1 MKTNQADPNKQSQD
15 AKPAGSTQA
24 PDQAPVSEEEQE
36 NTPVVAAKNGAGSA
50 SGEGAETPVGQ
61 ENAVAEVAAAGD
73 GERGTDA
80 GDSGET
86 AASDLIGVEGDTGE
100 VPAVMLAD
108 GGDDES
114 TGALGESARGLS
126 KITTPLPEAAG
137 PPRPP
142 LAEDSTVDGRYQVS
156 VMLGSVGETNLYR
169 VIDQQGYLHCWACG
183 SSSSMPGDIYCV
195 ECGAQ
200 LAGRHYRLQEFKL
213 PLLGDEPITGVVE
226 INEET
231 GQVVERDEI
240 SFLPQLPVAHAILEN
255 RVQGVAHAYDVW
267 YDLELGRGYVAWE
280 EAGGRVMA
288 SWLPGMNTT
297 GLLVPAGQSGHL
309 AVPEEPEE
317 EQALGWMTQV
327 GELLTRLYAAGIGG
341 CNLELTNLLVQPGD
355 RVMLLDPSACQS
367 LEGLDDDA
375 REILER
381 SDVRALAGHLEQ
393 WYLAVRR
400 EHVDGQDGD
409 DTGDPFATSNAQMAS
424 ARNGKAGNGQM
435 VAAYEATG
443 PLGGDANP
451 AVVLS
456 KAREGTYPTAESF
469 TEILRELYHSGRPLT
484 NLKLWS
490 GRTSDI
496 GMVRKINEDSVLTLE
511 ATVMEHEGNLP
522 VGLYVVS
529 DGMGGHQSGEVAS
542 SIAARTVGALVN
554 SSLVGPLVSGDPV
567 ARDPNTCAH
576 LLRQAVLEANRRISD
591 LARERHSDLGTTT
604 VAGLLIGNQLTVVN
618 VGDSRAYLY
627 RDGQLTVLT
636 RDHSLVM
643 QLVLAGQIA
652 LEDIYTH
659 PRRNEIYRALGDSRL
674 GEAEID
680 VYRYKLRPGDGLL
693 LCSDGLWDFVRD
705 PEIAAIVGVE
715 SDDPQTI
722 ANTLVDMANS
732 RGGED
737 NISVVYVKLMQGAE
751 QGLLNS

>member
-15 AKPAGSTQA
+15 AKPDNSVPA
-24 PDQAPVSEEEQE
+24 PDQPPVSEEEQE
-36 NTPVVAAKNGAGSA
+36 STPVAMVENVAGSA
-50 SGEGAETPVGQ
+50 PEEGTETPAEQ
-61 ENAVAEVAAAGD
+61 ENAADEPAAAED
-73 GERGTDA
+73 GKGGTGASVITD
-80 GDSGET
+80 DGET
-86 AASDLIGVEGDTGE
+86 AASDLAEVEDGTGE
-100 VPAVMLAD
+100 IPAVMLAD

-114 TGALGESARGLS
+114 TGALGESARGMS

-142 LAEDSTVDGRYQVS
+142 LAEDSTVEGRYQVS

-213 PLLGDEPITGVVE
+213 PLLGDEPITGVVAL
-226 INEET
+226 NEET
-231 GQVVERDEI
+231 GQVVESDEI
-240 SFLPQLPVAHAILEN
+240 SFLPQLPIAQAILEN

-280 EAGGRVMA
+280 ETGGRVMA

-317 EQALGWMTQV
+317 EQALGWMMQV

-409 DTGDPFATSNAQMAS
+409 DTGDPFAMSNAQAAAS
-424 ARNGKAGNGQM
+424 ARNGKSGNGQM

-451 AVVLS
+451 AVVLA

-469 TEILRELYHSGRPLT
+469 TEILSELYHSGRPLT

-554 SSLVGPLVSGDPV
+554 SSLIGPLVSGDPV

-643 QLVLAGQIA
+643 QLVMAGQIA
-652 LEDIYTH
+652 PEDIYTH

-680 VYRYKLRPGDGLL
+680 IYRYKLRPGDGLL

-722 ANTLVDMANS
+722 ANALVDMANS

-737 NISVVYVKLMQGAE
+737 NISVVYVRLMQGAE
-751 QGLLNS
+751 

>member
-1 MKTNQADPNKQSQD
+1 MKTNQADPNKQSQS
-15 AKPAGSTQA
+15 AKPASSTPA
-24 PDQAPVSEEEQE
+24 PDQAPVSGEEQE
-36 NTPVVAAKNGAGSA
+36 STPVAAVENAAGSVPE
-50 SGEGAETPVGQ
+50 EGTETPIEQ
-61 ENAVAEVAAAGD
+61 ENSANEAAVAEGGEGSTGATVDGD
-73 GERGTDA
+73 G
-80 GDSGET
+80 GET
-86 AASDLIGVEGDTGE
+86 VASDLVGIEEETGE

-114 TGALGESARGLS
+114 TGALGEAARGLS

-142 LAEDSTVDGRYQVS
+142 LAEDSTVEGRYQVS

-213 PLLGDEPITGVVE
+213 PLLGDEPITGVVA
-226 INEET
+226 IDEET
-231 GQVVERDEI
+231 GQVAQSDEI
-240 SFLPQLPVAHAILEN
+240 SFLPQLPIAHAILEN

-327 GELLTRLYAAGIGG
+327 GELLTKLYAEGIGG

-400 EHVDGQDGD
+400 QQVDGQDGD
-409 DTGDPFATSNAQMAS
+409 DTGDPFATSNAQVAAS
-424 ARNGKAGNGQM
+424 ARNGKSGNGQM

-451 AVVLS
+451 AVVLA

-554 SSLVGPLVSGDPV
+554 SSLIGPLVSGDPV

-674 GEAEID
+674 GETEID

-715 SDDPQTI
+715 SNDPQTI
-722 ANTLVDMANS
+722 ANSLVDMANS

-737 NISVVYVKLMQGAE
+737 NISVVYVRLMQGAE
-751 QGLLNS
+751 